1 MERSDAVLV
10 KLWVDRWW
18 WGHAYDALSF
28 PQEHLCSSA
37 HLLVEMEA
45 KSTKNSIGAVVML
58 LKGIN
63 VFSRVCSQR
72 RSDVKYGVNQYSRVK
87 TTLQNNHYNLGK
99 AGKHMTAITFL
110 SIYLSLQLLTHSFF
124 LPLSASSLQLCD
136 TQCTKAFNLLWSIF

>member
-28 PQEHLCSSA
+28 PQEHLCCSA
-37 HLLVEMEA
+37 HLLAEMEA
-45 KSTKNSIGAVVML
+45 KSSKNSNGSVVMP
-58 LKGIN
+58 LKRIN
-63 VFSRVCSQR
+63 MFSRVCSQR

-99 AGKHMTAITFL
+99 AGKHITAIT
-110 SIYLSLQLLTHSFF
+110 YLSLSAITHSLF
-124 LPLSASSLQLCD
+124 LSSLLSQFITVVCD
-136 TQCTKAFNLLWSIF
+136 TQCTKAFNLLWSMF